1 MRIGAACWVSAA
13 LIAGAGVARGQVGE
27 VRTLAPDVYFHEGDI
42 AKGHCNNGW
51 VVLED
56 YVLVVD
62 ANFPSGARAI
72 LPKIRALSTKPIRF
86 AFDTHHH
93 GDHAYGNQV
102 WVDEGAV
109 PLAHTG
115 VVEEMKKYETGHYG
129 GKPGRW
135 EQEAKE
141 REDLRGSRLKP
152 PSLLFPDRLI
162 FDDGRRR
169 VELLHLGTA
178 HTHGDALAWLPRE
191 RILFTGD
198 VCVNGPFN
206 FVGDGDT
213 LEWISV
219 LEKARAL
226 QPLVVAPGHGPSGD
240 ATLLED
246 QAAFFRELRSAVKAA
261 SEGRTPDEV
270 QAKVET
276 LRAEILKMPRIARYV
291 RPPGEQGYDPF
302 AAQVAK
308 VFNELTGKSFPD
320 KKAEI
325 EAQQIHF
332 ARHHGQIHT
341 GSSAGDHQ
349 H

>member
-141 REDLRGSRLKP
+141 REDLKGSRLKP

-162 FDDGRRR
+162 FDDGQRR

-178 HTHGDALAWLPRE
+178 HTHGDGLGRVFAASGGEAPKLIRLRLLHALLGSRLSDIAPLLR
-191 RILFTGD
+191 
-198 VCVNGPFN
+198 
-206 FVGDGDT
+206 
-213 LEWISV
+213 
-219 LEKARAL
+219 RAL
-226 QPLVVAPGHGPSGD
+226 QVVAPITD
-240 ATLLED
+240 
-246 QAAFFRELRSAVKAA
+246 
-261 SEGRTPDEV
+261 
-270 QAKVET
+270 
-276 LRAEILKMPRIARYV
+276 
-291 RPPGEQGYDPF
+291 
-302 AAQVAK
+302 
-308 VFNELTGKSFPD
+308 D
-320 KKAEI
+320 K
-325 EAQQIHF
+325 
-332 ARHHGQIHT
+332 
-341 GSSAGDHQ
+341 
-349 H
+349 